1 MGKIGIVGS
10 GLGLM
15 NGLVLLYVCLVSS
28 IVSSIPSFWR
38 ELYYVIPT
46 LMIIVSILMTWFSF
60 KDTKHYI
67 LITAISTGI
76 LGAILACLNYM
87 LSNDIL
93 SFGLSIGCYIAF
105 IMGIIDV
112 R

>member
-1 MGKIGIVGS
+1 MGKIGLVGS

-15 NGLVLLYVCLVSS
+15 NGLVLLYVCLVSP
-28 IVSSIPSFWR
+28 IVSAMSLFWR
-38 ELYYVIPT
+38 ELYYVIPI

-67 LITAISTGI
+67 LITAISIGI
-76 LGAILACLNYM
+76 LGVILACLKYI

-93 SFGLSIGCYIAF
+93 SFGLSMGCYIAF
-105 IMGIIDV
+105 IMGIIDG